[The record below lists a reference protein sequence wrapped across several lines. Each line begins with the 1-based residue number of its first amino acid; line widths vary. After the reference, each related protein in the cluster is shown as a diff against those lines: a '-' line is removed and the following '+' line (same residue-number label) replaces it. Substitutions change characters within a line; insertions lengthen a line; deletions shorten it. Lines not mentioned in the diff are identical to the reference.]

1 MYCQLDIY
9 IYILNK
15 INSILM
21 KILMLTNNN
30 DQINHH
36 CSVLYNLLTVR
47 VYYGW
52 IIIVASDNEMVI
64 IDIYRHDKWKVI
76 VKNGKW

>member
-21 KILMLTNNN
+21 KILMLINNN
-30 DQINHH
+30 GQINHH

-47 VYYGW
+47 VYYC
-52 IIIVASDNEMVI
+52 
-64 IDIYRHDKWKVI
+64 
-76 VKNGKW
+76 